1 MADKDKEIVD
11 RLDTIIAIL
20 NLAFAGPIQSA
31 RDKIQKDPV
40 NAAILDALAL
50 GAVPAGELQEMVK
63 KATGQSVRSVQVR
76 LAALAEQRV
85 LERIGSGPKI
95 SYRATGPLAVSVKK
109 PGTPN
114 RVLTDE

>member
-1 MADKDKEIVD
+1 MGEKENEIVD

-20 NLAFAGPIQSA
+20 NLAFAGPIQTA

-40 NAAILDALAL
+40 NAAILDGLAL
-50 GAVPAGELQEMVK
+50 GAVPAGELQESVK
-63 KATGQSVRSVQVR
+63 KATGQSVRSIQMR

-95 SYRATGPLAVSVKK
+95 SYRATGPLAVAVKR
-109 PGTPN
+109 PGTTNQVPSG
-114 RVLTDE
+114 E

>member
-63 KATGQSVRSVQVR
+63 KATGQSVRSI

-85 LERIGSGPKI
+85 LERIGSGPKT
-95 SYRATGPLAVSVKK
+95 SYRATGPLAVPVKK
-109 PGTPN
+109 LGTTN
-114 RVLTDE
+114 RVPTDA